1 MCQAIHRYAKAN
13 NKYMKKYDKN
23 IELSHLMYLEANNLY
38 GWAMSQKLHVNNFI
52 WIINLSKFNESFIK
66 NYDENSNTGYFL
78 EVDVEYPT
86 NLFNLHKYLPF
97 LPERETERER
107 NRQTD
112 RQKIQKLVSN
122 KKRQRKICCSHKS
135 LKRSIK

>member
-1 MCQAIHRYAKAN
+1 
-13 NKYMKKYDKN
+13 
-23 IELSHLMYLEANNLY
+23 MYLEANNLY
-38 GWAMSQKLHVNNFI
+38 GWAMYQKLHVNNFI

-78 EVDVEYPT
+78 KVDVEYPK

-112 RQKIQKLVSN
+112 RQTDRKL
-122 KKRQRKICCSHKS
+122 KS
-135 LKRSIK
+135 LFLTKKTKKNMLFT